1 MVGGAG
7 LGEVRGRSG
16 RLGGRGGVERARGG
30 GGRMRG
36 GGVARE
42 RVLGRDDGLGVVL
55 DLVLVI
61 EGDDTPNDQ
70 NDDSENHD
78 D

>member
-1 MVGGAG
+1 
-7 LGEVRGRSG
+7 
-16 RLGGRGGVERARGG
+16 
-30 GGRMRG
+30 MRG